1 MGAIT
6 SKEGLLEYLKQA
18 INVESAMLSQ
28 KNLIQ
33 EYDENSEERKP
44 QLKLLDMPEKPQ
56 VTREIEYPAKN
67 DYIGYLVV
75 GVVGSIVGVITLIA
89 IISMLGEASEEA
101 FLVFMVAFMA
111 VLAGGGGIWG
121 FWNAST
127 MRKNVENNYDTAM
140 NDYTTKANFVRERN
154 GRCSSQYWVD
164 MDVWEKSNKSA
175 HDYFE
180 KPLEETQAVLDKL
193 YSVDVIYPKYRNLPA
208 LTCIYEY
215 LVTGRCDELAGPHGA
230 YNLYEDEVRQNMV
243 ISQLNAIMENLEQIK
258 GNQYLLYEQLTK
270 IRRESEEITH
280 ELRMI
285 HGYAAALTEI
295 SLFNTYYAGI
305 SAANSAALAYY
316 RTL

>member
-6 SKEGLLEYLKQA
+6 NKEGLLEYLKQA
-18 INVESAMLSQ
+18 INVESAVLSQ

-44 QLKLLDMPEKPQ
+44 QLKLLDAPEEPQ
-56 VTREIEYPAKN
+56 VTREIQYPAKETYN
-67 DYIGYLVV
+67 SLLAIGIGMCVIGGMTFIGAFCAAANSSDGTLSLFCMTPVFIGI
-75 GVVGSIVGVITLIA
+75 GVLLLRGAYG
-89 IISMLGEASEEA
+89 
-101 FLVFMVAFMA
+101 
-111 VLAGGGGIWG
+111 
-121 FWNAST
+121 
-127 MRKNVENNYDTAM
+127 MRKKVDDKYNTVM
-140 NDYTTKANFVRERN
+140 NDYRSKIDDVKARN

-175 HDYFE
+175 HAYFE

-258 GNQYLLYEQLTK
+258 ANQYLLYEQLTK
-270 IRRESEEITH
+270 IRKESAAITR

-295 SLFNTYYAGI
+295 SSLNAYYAGI
-305 SAANSAALAYY
+305 TAGNTAALAYY
-316 RTL
+316 QTL

>member
-1 MGAIT
+1 MNKAAD
-6 SKEGLLEYLKQA
+6 SYKAEVKK
-18 INVESAMLSQ
+18 VEE
-28 KNLIQ
+28 KNQ
-33 EYDENSEERKP
+33 
-44 QLKLLDMPEKPQ
+44 
-56 VTREIEYPAKN
+56 
-67 DYIGYLVV
+67 YI
-75 GVVGSIVGVITLIA
+75 
-89 IISMLGEASEEA
+89 
-101 FLVFMVAFMA
+101 
-111 VLAGGGGIWG
+111 
-121 FWNAST
+121 
-127 MRKNVENNYDTAM
+127 
-140 NDYTTKANFVRERN
+140 
-154 GRCSSQYWVD
+154 SSQYNDD
-164 MDVWEKSNKSA
+164 MDIWENSNESA
-175 HDYFE
+175 HAYFE
-180 KPLEETQAVLDKL
+180 KPLKETQAVLDKL
-193 YSVDVIYPKYRNLPA
+193 YSVNVIYPKYRNLPA

-316 RTL
+316 QTL

>member
-18 INVESAMLSQ
+18 INVESAVLSQ

-44 QLKLLDMPEKPQ
+44 QLKLLDAPEMPQ
-56 VTREIEYPAKN
+56 VTCEMEY
-67 DYIGYLVV
+67 
-75 GVVGSIVGVITLIA
+75 
-89 IISMLGEASEEA
+89 SEKETYNN
-101 FLVFMVAFMA
+101 F
-111 VLAGGGGIWG
+111 LAGGISCSVFGGIMFISALYG
-121 FWNAST
+121 ASIGSDNT
-127 MRKNVENNYDTAM
+127 LALFGVTAVIIGITALLLWIAYRMRKNVKDNYDYVMDRYYSKIDA
-140 NDYTTKANFVRERN
+140 TKEKNERIK
-154 GRCSSQYWVD
+154 SKYSKD
-164 MDVWEKSNKSA
+164 MDIWENSNESA
-175 HDYFE
+175 HAYFE
-180 KPLEETQAVLDKL
+180 KPLKETQAVLDKL
-193 YSVDVIYPKYRNLPA
+193 YSVNVIYPKYRNLPA

-270 IRRESEEITH
+270 IRRENEEITH

-295 SLFNTYYAGI
+295 SSFNAYYAAI
-305 SAANSAALAYY
+305 AAGNSAALAYY
-316 RTL
+316 QTL

>member
-18 INVESAMLSQ
+18 INVESAVLSQ

-33 EYDENSEERKP
+33 EYDENSEERMP
-44 QLKLLDMPEKPQ
+44 QLELLDMPEKPEFNKIQ
-56 VTREIEYPAKN
+56 CPEKESYWLFVLLAIL
-67 DYIGYLVV
+67 LV
-75 GVVGSIVGVITLIA
+75 L
-89 IISMLGEASEEA
+89 
-101 FLVFMVAFMA
+101 
-111 VLAGGGGIWG
+111 GGGGSFLIG
-121 FWNAST
+121 LFCLLVGERAST
-127 MRKNVENNYDTAM
+127 FFWITAILIGIAIFLFWKSYKLDKEIMNKAVDSYEAEVKKIEEKNQHI
-140 NDYTTKANFVRERN
+140 
-154 GRCSSQYWVD
+154 SSQYNED
-164 MDVWEKSNKSA
+164 MDIWENSNESA
-175 HDYFE
+175 HAYFE
-180 KPLEETQAVLDKL
+180 KPLKETQAVLDKL
-193 YSVDVIYPKYRNLPA
+193 YSVNVIYPKYRNLPA

-270 IRRESEEITH
+270 IRRENEEITH

>member
-18 INVESAMLSQ
+18 INVESAVLSQ
-28 KNLIQ
+28 NSIIQ
-33 EYDENSEERKP
+33 EYDENSEERMP
-44 QLKLLDMPEKPQ
+44 QLELLDMPEKPEFNKIQ
-56 VTREIEYPAKN
+56 CPEKESYWLFVLLAIL
-67 DYIGYLVV
+67 LV
-75 GVVGSIVGVITLIA
+75 L
-89 IISMLGEASEEA
+89 
-101 FLVFMVAFMA
+101 
-111 VLAGGGGIWG
+111 GGGGSFLIG
-121 FWNAST
+121 LFCLLVGERAST
-127 MRKNVENNYDTAM
+127 FFWITAILIGIAIFLFWKSYKLDKEIMNKAVDSYEAEVKKIEEKNQHI
-140 NDYTTKANFVRERN
+140 
-154 GRCSSQYWVD
+154 SSQYNED
-164 MDVWEKSNKSA
+164 MDIWENSNESA
-175 HDYFE
+175 HAYFE
-180 KPLEETQAVLDKL
+180 KPLKETQAVLDKL
-193 YSVDVIYPKYRNLPA
+193 YSVNVIYPKYRNLPA

-270 IRRESEEITH
+270 IRRENEEITH

>member
-6 SKEGLLEYLKQA
+6 SKEGLLEYLKQV
-18 INVESAMLSQ
+18 IDVESAVLSQ

-67 DYIGYLVV
+67 DYIGLLVA
-75 GVVGSIVGVITLIA
+75 GVCFSIMGGGCILALFSV
-89 IISMLGEASEEA
+89 ASEGA
-101 FLVFMVAFMA
+101 FIVFLMVFTA
-111 VLAGGGGIWG
+111 VLTGGGGIWALL
-121 FWNAST
+121 NAST

-175 HDYFE
+175 HAYFE

-316 RTL
+316 QTL

>member
-18 INVESAMLSQ
+18 INVESAVLSQ

-33 EYDENSEERKP
+33 EYDENSEERMP
-44 QLKLLDMPEKPQ
+44 QLELLDMPEKPEFNKIQ
-56 VTREIEYPAKN
+56 CPEKESYWLFVLLAIL
-67 DYIGYLVV
+67 LV
-75 GVVGSIVGVITLIA
+75 L
-89 IISMLGEASEEA
+89 
-101 FLVFMVAFMA
+101 
-111 VLAGGGGIWG
+111 GGGGSFLIG
-121 FWNAST
+121 LFCLLVGERAST
-127 MRKNVENNYDTAM
+127 FFWIAAILIGIAIFLFWKSYKLDKEIMNKAVDSYKAEVKKVEEKNQYI
-140 NDYTTKANFVRERN
+140 
-154 GRCSSQYWVD
+154 SSQYNED
-164 MDVWEKSNKSA
+164 MDIWENSNESA
-175 HDYFE
+175 HAYFE
-180 KPLEETQAVLDKL
+180 KPLKETQAVLDKL
-193 YSVDVIYPKYRNLPA
+193 YSVNVIYPKYRNLPA

-270 IRRESEEITH
+270 IRKESEEITH

-305 SAANSAALAYY
+305 SAANSTALAYY
-316 RTL
+316 QTL

>member
-18 INVESAMLSQ
+18 INVESAVLSQ

-44 QLKLLDMPEKPQ
+44 QLKLLDAPEMPQ
-56 VTREIEYPAKN
+56 VTCELEY
-67 DYIGYLVV
+67 
-75 GVVGSIVGVITLIA
+75 
-89 IISMLGEASEEA
+89 SEKETYNN
-101 FLVFMVAFMA
+101 F
-111 VLAGGGGIWG
+111 LAGGITCSVFGGIMFICALYG
-121 FWNAST
+121 ASIGSDST
-127 MRKNVENNYDTAM
+127 LAFFGVTAVIIGITALLLWIAYRMRKNVKDNYDYVMDRYYSKIDA
-140 NDYTTKANFVRERN
+140 TKEKNERIQ
-154 GRCSSQYWVD
+154 SKYSKD
-164 MDVWEKSNKSA
+164 MDIWENSNESA
-175 HDYFE
+175 HAYFE
-180 KPLEETQAVLDKL
+180 KPLKETQAVLDKL
-193 YSVDVIYPKYRNLPA
+193 YSVNVIYPKYRNLPA

-305 SAANSAALAYY
+305 SAANSTALAYY

>member
-18 INVESAMLSQ
+18 INVESAVLSQ

-44 QLKLLDMPEKPQ
+44 QLKLLDAPEMPQ
-56 VTREIEYPAKN
+56 VTCELEYSEKETYN
-67 DYIGYLVV
+67 NFLGIGIFLC
-75 GVVGSIVGVITLIA
+75 IVGGIMFISALYGASIGSDSTLAFFGVTAVIIGIAALLLLIA
-89 IISMLGEASEEA
+89 YR
-101 FLVFMVAFMA
+101 
-111 VLAGGGGIWG
+111 
-121 FWNAST
+121 
-127 MRKNVENNYDTAM
+127 MRKNVKDNYDYVMDRYYSKIDA
-140 NDYTTKANFVRERN
+140 TKEKNERIK
-154 GRCSSQYWVD
+154 SKYSKD
-164 MDVWEKSNKSA
+164 MDIWENSNESA
-175 HDYFE
+175 HAYFE
-180 KPLEETQAVLDKL
+180 KPLKETQAVLDKL
-193 YSVDVIYPKYRNLPA
+193 YSVNVIYPKYRNLPA

-270 IRRESEEITH
+270 IRRENEEITH